1 MYFAQMLCK
10 KKQVSTWEGADDMD
24 MQRAHIAVEILNDN
38 SCVAR
43 AEININ
49 KFISDSSDL

>member
-10 KKQVSTWEGADDMD
+10 KKQVSTWEGADDMG

-38 SCVAR
+38 NCVAR
-43 AEININ
+43 VETNIN
-49 KFISDSSDL
+49 KFINDSSDL

>member
-10 KKQVSTWEGADDMD
+10 KKQVSTWEGADDMG

-38 SCVAR
+38 NCVAR
-43 AEININ
+43 AETNIN